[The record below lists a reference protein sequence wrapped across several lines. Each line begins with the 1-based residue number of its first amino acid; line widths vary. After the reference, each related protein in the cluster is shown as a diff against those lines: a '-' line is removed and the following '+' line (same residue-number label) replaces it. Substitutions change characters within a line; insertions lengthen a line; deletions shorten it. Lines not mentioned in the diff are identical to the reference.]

1 MEIFLKIALYASS
14 VMVGLATLAF
24 GMVMLGKFLR
34 DNTYDPEADAG
45 H

>member
-1 MEIFLKIALYASS
+1 METFLKIMLYAGL
-14 VMVGLATLAF
+14 VMVGLTTLAF
-24 GMVMLGKFLR
+24 AMVMLGKFLR